1 MQAPAQTAAQTTLI
15 ARTAPVLTVARVTAA
30 RRRRWPILQALAV
43 VFMVAWAL
51 GPVLW
56 MLLTSIKPDNL
67 VAAMPPVWVFAPTTA
82 NYEALF
88 QSSDFQ
94 RYLVNTLI
102 VASVTSLLATVF
114 GFLSAYAF
122 TRFSFR
128 GSTMLPL
135 FYLVV
140 RMVPRISL
148 VLPFYVILSQIHML
162 NTRSALILSYT
173 TFALP
178 FGIWMMIGF
187 LKELPIDLE
196 EAAAVDG
203 CNRWQ
208 ILTKVVVPLAAP
220 GIATTAIFAFLLG
233 WNEFLFSLILAG
245 PESRTL
251 PVMIAGFE
259 TDRGILWGQFSAAAI
274 SIMLP
279 VVAVALFLQRHIVK
293 GLTLGAVKG

>member
-1 MQAPAQTAAQTTLI
+1 MSAHSMSAPTLGAPALP
-15 ARTAPVLTVARVTAA
+15 APRSRQRLGSRIGQVLV
-30 RRRRWPILQALAV
+30 IG
-43 VFMVAWAL
+43 FMLFWAL
-51 GPVLW
+51 GPIAW
-56 MLLTSIKPDNL
+56 MLLTSIKPDTI
-67 VAAMPPVWVFAPTTA
+67 VASMPPVWIFTPTLGS
-82 NYEALF
+82 YLELF
-88 QSSDFQ
+88 QSAEFQ
-94 RYLVNTLI
+94 RYLMNTLI

-114 GFLSAYAF
+114 GFLSAYSF
-122 TRFSFR
+122 TRFHYK
-128 GSTMLPL
+128 GSTFLPL

-148 VLPFYVILSQIHML
+148 VLPFYVILSQVGML
-162 NTRSALILSYT
+162 NTKTALILSYT

-203 CNRWQ
+203 ANRWQ
-208 ILTKVVVPLAAP
+208 ILMKVVIPLSAP

-233 WNEFLFSLILAG
+233 WNEFLFSLILSG

-251 PVMIAGFE
+251 PVMVSGFE
-259 TDRGILWGQFSAAAI
+259 TDRGIRWAQLSSAAV

>member
-1 MQAPAQTAAQTTLI
+1 MQATVPVRATPAPKLG
-15 ARTAPVLTVARVTAA
+15 RTIWQSLVVA
-30 RRRRWPILQALAV
+30 
-43 VFMVAWAL
+43 FMLFWAL
-51 GPVLW
+51 GSMAW
-56 MLLTSIKPDNL
+56 MLLTSIKPDSL
-67 VAAMPPVWVFAPTTA
+67 VAAVPPVWIFAPTAA
-82 NYEALF
+82 NYLALF
-88 QSSDFQ
+88 GSSDFQ

-102 VASVTSLLATVF
+102 VASVTSLLATTF
-114 GFLSAYAF
+114 GFLSAYSF
-122 TRFSFR
+122 TRFRYR
-128 GSTMLPL
+128 GSTFLPL

-148 VLPFYVILSQIHML
+148 VLPFYAIASYLGLL
-162 NTRSALILSYT
+162 NTKIALISSYT

-203 CNRWQ
+203 ANRWQ
-208 ILTKVVVPLAAP
+208 ILSKIVIPLAAP

-233 WNEFLFSLILAG
+233 WNEFLFALILAG

-251 PVMIAGFE
+251 PVMVAGFE
-259 TDRGILWGQFSAAAI
+259 TDRGVLWGQFSAAAV

-279 VVAVALFLQRHIVK
+279 VIAVALVLQRHIVK
-293 GLTLGAVKG
+293 GLTMGAVKG

>member
-1 MQAPAQTAAQTTLI
+1 VAIRKRRAPIWQLL
-15 ARTAPVLTVARVTAA
+15 VVA
-30 RRRRWPILQALAV
+30 
-43 VFMVAWAL
+43 FMVAWAL
-51 GPVLW
+51 GPVAW

-67 VAAMPPVWVFAPTTA
+67 VASMPPVWVFAPTVA
-82 NYEALF
+82 NYAALF
-88 QSSDFQ
+88 ASSDFQ

-128 GSTMLPL
+128 GSTFLPL

-148 VLPFYVILSQIHML
+148 VLPFYVILSQAHML
-162 NTRSALILSYT
+162 NTKTALILSYT

-203 CNRWQ
+203 ASRWQ
-208 ILTKVVVPLAAP
+208 ILSKVVIPLSAP

-233 WNEFLFSLILAG
+233 WNEFLFSLILSG

-251 PVMIAGFE
+251 PVMVSGFE
-259 TDRGILWGQFSAAAI
+259 TDRGIRWGQLSSAAI

-279 VVAVALFLQRHIVK
+279 VIVVALVLQRHIVK
-293 GLTLGAVKG
+293 GLTMGAVKG

>member
-1 MQAPAQTAAQTTLI
+1 MQATVPVRATPAPKLG
-15 ARTAPVLTVARVTAA
+15 RTIWQSLVVA
-30 RRRRWPILQALAV
+30 
-43 VFMVAWAL
+43 FMLFWAL
-51 GPVLW
+51 GPMAW
-56 MLLTSIKPDNL
+56 MLLTSIKPDSL
-67 VAAMPPVWVFAPTTA
+67 VAAVPPVWIFAPTAA
-82 NYEALF
+82 NYLALF
-88 QSSDFQ
+88 GSSDFQ

-102 VASVTSLLATVF
+102 VASVTSLLATTF
-114 GFLSAYAF
+114 GFLSAYSF
-122 TRFSFR
+122 TRFRYR
-128 GSTMLPL
+128 GSTFLPL

-148 VLPFYVILSQIHML
+148 VLPFYAIASYLGLL
-162 NTRSALILSYT
+162 NTKIALISSYT

-203 CNRWQ
+203 ANRWQ
-208 ILTKVVVPLAAP
+208 ILSKIVIPLAAP

-233 WNEFLFSLILAG
+233 WNEFLFALILAG

-251 PVMIAGFE
+251 PVMVAGFE
-259 TDRGILWGQFSAAAI
+259 TDRGVLWGQFSAAAV

-279 VVAVALFLQRHIVK
+279 VIAVALVLQRHIVK
-293 GLTLGAVKG
+293 GLTMGAVKG

>member
-1 MQAPAQTAAQTTLI
+1 MHMATVNAAVLRRPAPPSRLGRRVWQTLVI
-15 ARTAPVLTVARVTAA
+15 AFMLFWAVG
-30 RRRRWPILQALAV
+30 PIA
-43 VFMVAWAL
+43 
-51 GPVLW
+51 W
-56 MLLTSIKPDNL
+56 MLLTSVKPDNI
-67 VAAMPPVWVFAPTTA
+67 VASMPPVWIFAPTFEHYIT
-82 NYEALF
+82 LF
-88 QSSDFQ
+88 SSDEFQ

-102 VASVTSLLATVF
+102 VATVTSLLATVF
-114 GFLSAYAF
+114 GFLSAYSF
-122 TRFSFR
+122 TRFRYR
-128 GSTMLPL
+128 GSTFLPL

-148 VLPFYVILSQIHML
+148 VLPFYVIASQLGML
-162 NTRSALILSYT
+162 NTKSALILSYT

-187 LKELPIDLE
+187 LQDLPIDLE

-208 ILTKVVVPLAAP
+208 ILTKIVIPLAAP

-233 WNEFLFSLILAG
+233 WNEFLFSLILSG

-251 PVMIAGFE
+251 PVMVAGFE
-259 TDRGILWGQFSAAAI
+259 TDRGIRWGQLSSAAV

-279 VVAVALFLQRHIVK
+279 VVLVALFLQRHIVK
-293 GLTLGAVKG
+293 GLTMGAVKG

>member
-1 MQAPAQTAAQTTLI
+1 MQAAVPVRAAPPSKLG
-15 ARTAPVLTVARVTAA
+15 RTIWQSLVVA
-30 RRRRWPILQALAV
+30 
-43 VFMVAWAL
+43 FMLFWAL
-51 GPVLW
+51 GPIAW

-67 VAAMPPVWVFAPTTA
+67 VSAVPPVWIFAPTVA
-82 NYEALF
+82 NYAVLF
-88 QSSDFQ
+88 GSADFQ

-102 VASVTSLLATVF
+102 VASVTSVLATTF
-114 GFLSAYAF
+114 GFLSAYSF
-122 TRFSFR
+122 TRFRYR
-128 GSTMLPL
+128 GSTFLPL

-148 VLPFYVILSQIHML
+148 VLPFYAIASYLGLL
-162 NTRSALILSYT
+162 NTKIALISSYT

-187 LKELPIDLE
+187 LKELPVDLE

-203 CNRWQ
+203 ANRWQ
-208 ILTKVVVPLAAP
+208 ILSRIVIPLAAP

-233 WNEFLFSLILAG
+233 WNEFLFALILAG

-251 PVMIAGFE
+251 PVMVAGFE
-259 TDRGILWGQFSAAAI
+259 TDRGVLWGQFSAAAV

-279 VVAVALFLQRHIVK
+279 VIAVALVLQRHIVK
-293 GLTLGAVKG
+293 GLTMGAVKG

>member
-1 MQAPAQTAAQTTLI
+1 MATADAAVLYRRTPPPRRLGQRAWQTVV
-15 ARTAPVLTVARVTAA
+15 VL
-30 RRRRWPILQALAV
+30 
-43 VFMVAWAL
+43 FMLLWAL
-51 GPVLW
+51 GPIAW
-56 MLLTSIKPDNL
+56 MVLTSLKMDNI
-67 VAAMPPVWVFAPTTA
+67 VAAMPPVWVFVPTFDHYT
-82 NYEALF
+82 ALF
-88 QSSDFQ
+88 SSSDFQ

-102 VASVTSLLATVF
+102 VASITSVLATVF
-114 GFLSAYAF
+114 GFLSAYSF
-122 TRFSFR
+122 TRFRYR
-128 GSTMLPL
+128 GSMFLPM

-148 VLPFYVILSQIHML
+148 VLPFYVILTQIGML

-187 LKELPIDLE
+187 LKELPVDLE
-196 EAAAVDG
+196 EAAMVDG

-208 ILTKVVVPLAAP
+208 VLSKVVIPLAAP

-233 WNEFLFSLILAG
+233 WNEFLFSLILSG

-251 PVMIAGFE
+251 PVMVAGFE
-259 TDRGILWGQFSAAAI
+259 TDRGIRWGELSAAAV

-279 VVAVALFLQRHIVK
+279 VVLVALFLQRHIVK

>member
-1 MQAPAQTAAQTTLI
+1 MQAALPVQAAPRPKLGRIIWQSL
-15 ARTAPVLTVARVTAA
+15 VVA
-30 RRRRWPILQALAV
+30 
-43 VFMVAWAL
+43 FMLFWAL
-51 GPVLW
+51 GPMAW
-56 MLLTSIKPDNL
+56 MLLTSIKPDSL
-67 VAAMPPVWVFAPTTA
+67 VAAVPPVWVFAPTAA
-82 NYEALF
+82 NYLALF
-88 QSSDFQ
+88 GSADFQ

-102 VASVTSLLATVF
+102 VATVTSLLATTF
-114 GFLSAYAF
+114 GFLSAYSF
-122 TRFSFR
+122 TRFRYR
-128 GSTMLPL
+128 GAMFLPL

-148 VLPFYVILSQIHML
+148 VLPLYAIASYLGLL
-162 NTRSALILSYT
+162 NTKFALISSYT

-203 CNRWQ
+203 ANRWQ
-208 ILTKVVVPLAAP
+208 ILSQIVIPLAAP

-251 PVMIAGFE
+251 PVMVAGFE
-259 TDRGILWGQFSAAAI
+259 TDRGVLWGQFSAAAV

-279 VVAVALFLQRHIVK
+279 VIAVALILQRHIVK
-293 GLTLGAVKG
+293 GLTMGAVKG

>member
-1 MQAPAQTAAQTTLI
+1 MTLHVGWSRVAQSIVI
-15 ARTAPVLTVARVTAA
+15 A
-30 RRRRWPILQALAV
+30 
-43 VFMVAWAL
+43 FMLFWAL
-51 GPVLW
+51 GPIAW
-56 MLLTSIKPDNL
+56 MLLTSVKPDNI
-67 VAAMPPVWVFAPTTA
+67 VASMPPVWVFTPTLGS
-82 NYEALF
+82 YLELF
-88 QSSDFQ
+88 QTSEFQ
-94 RYLVNTLI
+94 RYLMNTLI

-122 TRFSFR
+122 TRFRFK
-128 GSTMLPL
+128 GSTFLPL

-148 VLPFYVILSQIHML
+148 VLPFYVILSQVGML
-162 NTRSALILSYT
+162 NTKTALILSYT

-196 EAAAVDG
+196 EAAVDG
-203 CNRWQ
+203 ANRWQ
-208 ILTKVVVPLAAP
+208 ILAKVVIPLAAP

-233 WNEFLFSLILAG
+233 WNEFLFSLILSG

-251 PVMIAGFE
+251 PVMVAGFE
-259 TDRGILWGQFSAAAI
+259 TDRGIRWGQLSSAAV

-279 VVAVALFLQRHIVK
+279 VVAVALVLQRHIVK
-293 GLTLGAVKG
+293 GLTMGAVKG

>member
-1 MQAPAQTAAQTTLI
+1 MQMATVDALVLHRRTPPRRLGRRAWQLAAIT
-15 ARTAPVLTVARVTAA
+15 
-30 RRRRWPILQALAV
+30 
-43 VFMVAWAL
+43 FMLLWAL
-51 GPVLW
+51 GPIAW
-56 MLLTSIKPDNL
+56 MALTSLKPDNI
-67 VAAMPPVWVFAPTTA
+67 VSAMPPVWVFSPTFEH
-82 NYEALF
+82 YISIF
-88 QSSDFQ
+88 GSDDFQ
-94 RYLVNTLI
+94 RYLMNTLI
-102 VASVTSLLATVF
+102 VASVTSLLATTF
-114 GFLSAYAF
+114 GFLSAYSF
-122 TRFSFR
+122 TRFRYR
-128 GSTMLPL
+128 GSLFLPL

-148 VLPFYVILSQIHML
+148 VLPFYVILSQIQML
-162 NTRSALILSYT
+162 NTRTALILSYT

-208 ILTKVVVPLAAP
+208 ILRHIVIPLAAP

-251 PVMIAGFE
+251 PVMVAGFE
-259 TDRGILWGQFSAAAI
+259 TDRGIRWGQLSSAAMA
-274 SIMLP
+274 IMLP
-279 VVAVALFLQRHIVK
+279 VVVVALFLQRHIVK

>member
-1 MQAPAQTAAQTTLI
+1 MATVDALELHRRTPPRRLGRKAWQTVVVTFMLI
-15 ARTAPVLTVARVTAA
+15 
-30 RRRRWPILQALAV
+30 
-43 VFMVAWAL
+43 WAL
-51 GPVLW
+51 GPIAW
-56 MLLTSIKPDNL
+56 MALTSLKPDNI
-67 VAAMPPVWVFAPTTA
+67 VSAMPPVWVFAPTIEH
-82 NYEALF
+82 YVSIF
-88 QSSDFQ
+88 GSDDFQ
-94 RYLVNTLI
+94 RYLMNTLI
-102 VASVTSLLATVF
+102 VATVTSLLATSF
-114 GFLSAYAF
+114 GFLSAYSF
-122 TRFSFR
+122 TRFRYR
-128 GSTMLPL
+128 GSMFFPL

-148 VLPFYVILSQIHML
+148 VLPFYVILSQIQML
-162 NTRSALILSYT
+162 NTKTALILSYT

-208 ILTKVVVPLAAP
+208 ILTKIVIPLAAP

-233 WNEFLFSLILAG
+233 WNEFLFSLILSG

-251 PVMIAGFE
+251 PVMVSGFE
-259 TDRGILWGQFSAAAI
+259 TDRGIRWGQLSSAAIA
-274 SIMLP
+274 IMLP
-279 VVAVALFLQRHIVK
+279 VVVVALFLQRHIVK

>member
-1 MQAPAQTAAQTTLI
+1 MA
-15 ARTAPVLTVARVTAA
+15 TVD
-30 RRRRWPILQALAV
+30 ALALHRRTPPRRLGRRAWQLAAIT
-43 VFMVAWAL
+43 FMLIWAL
-51 GPVLW
+51 GPIAW
-56 MLLTSIKPDNL
+56 MALTSVKPDNI
-67 VAAMPPVWVFAPTTA
+67 VSAMPPVWVFAPTVEH
-82 NYEALF
+82 YISIF
-88 QSSDFQ
+88 GSDDFQ
-94 RYLVNTLI
+94 RYLMNTLI
-102 VASVTSLLATVF
+102 VASVTSLMATVF
-114 GFLSAYAF
+114 GFLSAYSF
-122 TRFSFR
+122 TRFRYR
-128 GSTMLPL
+128 GSMFFPL

-148 VLPFYVILSQIHML
+148 VLPFYVILSQIQML
-162 NTRSALILSYT
+162 NTKTALILSYT

-208 ILTKVVVPLAAP
+208 ILTKIVIPLAAP

-251 PVMIAGFE
+251 PVMVAGFE
-259 TDRGILWGQFSAAAI
+259 TDRGIRWGQLSSAAIA
-274 SIMLP
+274 IMLP
-279 VVAVALFLQRHIVK
+279 VVVVALFLQRHIVK
-293 GLTLGAVKG
+293 GLTMGAVKG

>member
-1 MQAPAQTAAQTTLI
+1 
-15 ARTAPVLTVARVTAA
+15 
-30 RRRRWPILQALAV
+30 
-43 VFMVAWAL
+43 VAWMA
-51 GPVLW
+51 
-56 MLLTSIKPDNL
+56 LTSIKPDSI
-67 VAAMPPVWVFAPTTA
+67 VAAMPPIWVFVPSLE
-82 NYEALF
+82 NYAALF
-88 QSSDFQ
+88 ASPDFQ
-94 RYLVNTLI
+94 RYLMNTLI
-102 VASVTSLLATVF
+102 VATVTSLLATTF
-114 GFLSAYAF
+114 GFLSAYSF
-122 TRFSFR
+122 TRFRFR
-128 GSTMLPL
+128 GSTFLPL

-148 VLPFYVILSQIHML
+148 VLPFYVILTQLQML
-162 NTRSALILSYT
+162 NTKTALILSYT

-208 ILTKVVVPLAAP
+208 ILTKVVIPLAAP

-251 PVMIAGFE
+251 PVMVAGFE
-259 TDRGILWGQFSAAAI
+259 TDRGIRWGQLSSAAV

-293 GLTLGAVKG
+293 GLTMGAVKG

>member
-1 MQAPAQTAAQTTLI
+1 MST
-15 ARTAPVLTVARVTAA
+15 
-30 RRRRWPILQALAV
+30 QALAV
-43 VFMVAWAL
+43 RAKGRPIWRQAWQVVVVAFMLFWAL
-51 GPVLW
+51 GPVAW
-56 MLLTSIKPDNL
+56 MALTSIKPDSI
-67 VAAMPPVWVFAPTTA
+67 VAAMPPVWVFLPSLE
-82 NYEALF
+82 NYAALF
-88 QSSDFQ
+88 ASPDFQ
-94 RYLVNTLI
+94 RYLVNTLV
-102 VASVTSLLATVF
+102 VATVTSFLATTF
-114 GFLSAYAF
+114 GFLSAYSF
-122 TRFSFR
+122 TRFRYR
-128 GSTMLPL
+128 GSTFLPL

-148 VLPFYVILSQIHML
+148 VLPFYVILTQLQML
-162 NTRSALILSYT
+162 NTRTALILSYT

-208 ILTKVVVPLAAP
+208 ILTKVVIPLAAP

-251 PVMIAGFE
+251 PVMVAGFE
-259 TDRGILWGQFSAAAI
+259 TDRGIRWGQLSSAAV

-293 GLTLGAVKG
+293 GLTMGAVKG